1 MISVNKLYIVGRRGR
16 VPAGAGSRRERVPA
30 DLPGIQYIYTYN
42 IHTDNNKYYR
52 VPVGAGSRRE
62 RVPVATGGDGFPPS
76 GSGAG
81 SRRNRFPPTDMHMYM
96 GYWTYVRGK

>member
-1 MISVNKLYIVGRRGR
+1 MISVNKLYIVGQRER
-16 VPAGAGSRRERVPA
+16 VPAEAQREPAPA

-42 IHTDNNKYYR
+42 IHTDNNKYCR
-52 VPVGAGSRRE
+52 VPVGTGSRRG
-62 RVPVATGGDGFPPS
+62 RVPAEASGSGFPPS

-81 SRRNRFPPTDMHMYM
+81 SRRNRFPPAGMHMYM

>member
-16 VPAGAGSRRERVPA
+16 VPA
-30 DLPGIQYIYTYN
+30 DLPGIQYIHTYN

-52 VPVGAGSRRE
+52 VPVGTGSRSE
-62 RVPVATGGDGFPPS
+62 PVPVATGGDGFPPS

-81 SRRNRFPPTDMHMYM
+81 SRRGRRSGFPPTGMRVLDICQ
-96 GYWTYVRGK
+96 REIAN